1 MPAQRAGERGGHRT
15 DRARMLPDCRRL
27 VPRAVSRD
35 PGRCSPHARDARYS
49 RRAAGRARNPGGT
62 GGKKGERDGRGG
74 EDPGASPPRTAGEGG
89 GGAARVNADER
100 TLLADRAT
108 AAGRDVETPTPYRAE
123 GNYVEDDVARS
134 VSKVLAL
141 PEVAA
146 PPPGVGKRDS
156 ECDDW

>member
-1 MPAQRAGERGGHRT
+1 MGAEGKTREHRRPGRPAKAAGER
-15 DRARMLPDCRRL
+15 
-27 VPRAVSRD
+27 
-35 PGRCSPHARDARYS
+35 
-49 RRAAGRARNPGGT
+49 RAAVI
-62 GGKKGERDGRGG
+62 EV
-74 EDPGASPPRTAGEGG
+74 
-89 GGAARVNADER
+89 RVNADER
-100 TLLADRAT
+100 ALLADRAT